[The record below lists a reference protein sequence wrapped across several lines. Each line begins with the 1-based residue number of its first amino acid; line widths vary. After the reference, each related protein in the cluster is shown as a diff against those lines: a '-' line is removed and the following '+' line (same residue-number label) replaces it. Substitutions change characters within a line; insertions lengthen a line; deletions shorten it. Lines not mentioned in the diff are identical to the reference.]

1 MARIVILI
9 EFVVFLSFVVGFNV
23 KRGLRGREPLGNC
36 PIHPLLFAIGKLSM
50 GVSLAFLALHAVG
63 VDLSFFD
70 GPVVFGYVSAG
81 LFLIGLV
88 FSIAA
93 FLHLGNES
101 RFGVSQETSG
111 LKTTGVYS
119 VSRNPMYL
127 GFYLI
132 TLASL
137 LSVPNP
143 VNVCAGLFGIFVHHR
158 IVLAEERFLSAE
170 YGSEYEAYA
179 KKVRRYI

>member
-9 EFVVFLSFVVGFNV
+9 EFVVFLSCVVSFNV
-23 KRGLRGREPLGNC
+23 RRRLRGREPLGKC
-36 PIHPLLFAIGKLSM
+36 PIHPVLFAIGKLSM
-50 GVSLAFLALHAVG
+50 GASLAFLALHAVG
-63 VDLSFFD
+63 VDLSIFD
-70 GPVVFGYVSAG
+70 APVAFGYVSAG

-88 FSIAA
+88 FSISA

-101 RFGVSQETSG
+101 RFGVSQEMSG
-111 LKTTGVYS
+111 VRTTGVYS

-143 VNVCAGLFGIFVHHR
+143 VNVCAGLFGVFVHHR
-158 IVLAEERFLSAE
+158 IVLAEERFLLRE
-170 YGSEYEAYA
+170 YGPAYEAYV
-179 KKVRRYI
+179 KTVRRYI

>member
-23 KRGLRGREPLGNC
+23 KRGLRGREPLGKY
-36 PIHPLLFAIGKLSM
+36 PIHPLLFATGKLSM
-50 GVSLAFLALHAVG
+50 GASLALLALYTVG
-63 VDLSFFD
+63 IDLSLFD
-70 GPVVFGYVSAG
+70 APVAFDYVSAG

-93 FLHLGNES
+93 FLQLGNES

-143 VNVCAGLFGIFVHHR
+143 VNVCAGSFGIFVHHW
-158 IVLAEERFLSAE
+158 IVLAEERFLQKKHGAS
-170 YGSEYEAYA
+170 YEAYRRR
-179 KKVRRYI
+179 VRRYI

>member
-9 EFVVFLSFVVGFNV
+9 EFVVFLSFVVGFNI
-23 KRGLRGREPLGNC
+23 KRGLRGREPLGKY
-36 PIHPLLFAIGKLSM
+36 PIHPLLFATGKLSM
-50 GVSLAFLALHAVG
+50 GASLAFLALNAVG
-63 VDLSFFD
+63 VDLSLFD
-70 GPVVFGYVSAG
+70 APVAFGYVSAG
-81 LFLIGLV
+81 LFSIGLV
-88 FSIAA
+88 FSIFA

-101 RFGVSQETSG
+101 RFGVSQEMSG
-111 LKTTGVYS
+111 VRTTGVYS

-143 VNVCAGLFGIFVHHR
+143 VNVCAGLFGVFVHHR
-158 IVLAEERFLSAE
+158 IVLAEERFLLRE
-170 YGSEYEAYA
+170 YGPAYEAYV
-179 KKVRRYI
+179 KTVRRYI